1 MNSPSKLLT
10 MPCALLIGLAGCTS
24 ADLTVPRERSL
35 PSAEASTHR
44 FPSTDNGGRIIPGT
58 RVSGAGQDA
67 TSRRL
72 GCAQRDPQYG
82 SADIGPR
89 GGVLRVGA
97 NWLIVPPGALT
108 TTQRLTGFIPADTSI
123 TIELEPHGLR
133 FQKPAGLIL
142 DASTCTNVPN
152 VVYLD
157 EQGVV
162 AERIRA
168 VYSTWWHTIAAPIDH
183 FSNYAIAF

>member
-1 MNSPSKLLT
+1 MTSSSKLLT
-10 MPCALLIGLAGCTS
+10 TPCALLLGLAACSS
-24 ADLTVPRERSL
+24 ADLTAPRDHPL
-35 PSAEASTHR
+35 IPAAATMHR
-44 FPSTDNGGRIIPGT
+44 APATDNGGRSIPGT
-58 RVSGAGQDA
+58 HVARPGQA
-67 TSRRL
+67 ETSQLL
-72 GCAQRDPQYG
+72 GCAQRDAQYG
-82 SADIGPR
+82 AADIGPK
-89 GGVLRVGA
+89 GGVLIVGR
-97 NWLIVPPGALT
+97 NWLIIPPGALRKT
-108 TTQRLTGFIPADTSI
+108 IHVTGYVPTDTSI
-123 TIELEPHGLR
+123 TIHLEPHGLR

-152 VVYLD
+152 VIYLD

>member
-1 MNSPSKLLT
+1 MTSSSKLLT
-10 MPCALLIGLAGCTS
+10 TPCALLIGLAACRS
-24 ADLTVPRERSL
+24 ADLTAPRDRPLVPAAATMHNV
-35 PSAEASTHR
+35 PV
-44 FPSTDNGGRIIPGT
+44 TDNGGRIIPGS
-58 RVSGAGQDA
+58 RVPVAGQDA
-67 TSRRL
+67 TSQLL
-72 GCAQRDPQYG
+72 GCAPRDAQYG

-89 GGVLRVGA
+89 GGILVVGR
-97 NWLIVPPGALT
+97 NWLIIPAGALRKTVRVTGYLPTDT
-108 TTQRLTGFIPADTSI
+108 TI
-123 TIELEPHGLR
+123 TIDLEPHGLR
-133 FQKPAGLIL
+133 FRKPAGLIL

-152 VVYLD
+152 VIYLD